1 MYHRRLALFGAVTL
15 GDYLLWN
22 WSLAG
27 NHDVLAIAAG
37 LSLPP
42 LVLACLWLLGMS
54 VLQLISSSTRR
65 SQRRRAAP
73 AGAPRERAGGSA
85 PALGRPLQARAPASS
100 AGKRAA

>member
-1 MYHRRLALFGAVTL
+1 MYHRRLALLGAVTL

-37 LSLPP
+37 LSLLP
-42 LVLACLWLLGMS
+42 LIFACLWLLGMS
-54 VLQLISSSTRR
+54 VLHLISSSTGR
-65 SQRRRAAP
+65 SQRGRAAP
-73 AGAPRERAGGSA
+73 PVAPRERAGGA
-85 PALGRPLQARAPASS
+85 GPALGRPLQARAPASS